1 MGRCSV
7 PAKAGFEQVGG
18 WRILEVGWGGFPL
31 GGGNDGGKGAGMTE
45 MGVTGVGAGGGEIPA
60 ASAGMTETGAG
71 MREGRSGKDG
81 KWDKSI
87 GR

>member
-1 MGRCSV
+1 M
-7 PAKAGFEQVGG
+7 
-18 WRILEVGWGGFPL
+18 LEVGWGRFPL

-45 MGVTGVGAGGGEIPA
+45 KGVTGVGAGGGEIPLFGPGAGSA